1 MLTANLQSNVS
12 TSLFASAQAASGV
25 LVAVSG
31 GPDSMA
37 LLELANRWR
46 MESSVRPPVFAAT
59 VDHGLRADSLDE
71 ARMVADFAAA
81 RGVPHAILHWTGDK
95 PHTRL
100 QERARAARYALLAQ
114 EARRVGADFI
124 LTAHHA
130 DDQAETILMRIV
142 RGSAVGGL
150 GGMAMMSPREGLT
163 LFRPFLVL
171 RKSDL
176 VAFCEAQGAPFVRDP
191 SNDNPRFGRTGARR
205 LALMLE
211 AAGLGPSEWARL
223 ARRAARAE
231 AALAATTLAALD
243 QLPSGPAPM
252 ALLADLPEEI
262 AMRCLAARVLAASGA
277 QAVRLERLESAWE
290 QLSHAHSASQALAL
304 TLAGARIKL
313 DVRGVVQIS
322 PEPPRR
328 RGRTDPTS
336 PAPSVDINGKN
347 RSQPGA

>member
-1 MLTANLQSNVS
+1 
-12 TSLFASAQAASGV
+12 
-25 LVAVSG
+25 
-31 GPDSMA
+31 
-37 LLELANRWR
+37 
-46 MESSVRPPVFAAT
+46 
-59 VDHGLRADSLDE
+59 
-71 ARMVADFAAA
+71 
-81 RGVPHAILHWTGDK
+81 
-95 PHTRL
+95 
-100 QERARAARYALLAQ
+100 
-114 EARRVGADFI
+114 
-124 LTAHHA
+124 
-130 DDQAETILMRIV
+130 
-142 RGSAVGGL
+142 
-150 GGMAMMSPREGLT
+150 
-163 LFRPFLVL
+163 
-171 RKSDL
+171 
-176 VAFCEAQGAPFVRDP
+176 
-191 SNDNPRFGRTGARR
+191 
-205 LALMLE
+205 MLE

-336 PAPSVDINGKN
+336 PAPSVDVNGKN
-347 RSQPGA
+347 RSQLGA